1 MPIKYLWVV
10 WDAKIILWEHYN
22 IENVLK
28 IRIR

>member
-10 WDAKIILWEHYN
+10 WDAKIIWEHYD
-22 IENVLK
+22 IENLLK